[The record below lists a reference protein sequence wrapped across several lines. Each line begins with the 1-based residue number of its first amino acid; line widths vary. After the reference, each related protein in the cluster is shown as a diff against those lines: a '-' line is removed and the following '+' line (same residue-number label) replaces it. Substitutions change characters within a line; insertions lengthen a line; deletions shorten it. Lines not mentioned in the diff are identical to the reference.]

1 MAAKSP
7 EPPTS
12 TKDMPVRTLIVDDS
26 ESALAAICS
35 TAAGDG
41 VEIIGT
47 ANNGCEALEK
57 VRRWQPK
64 LVVMD
69 VQMPA
74 MNGIAAAEQLKR
86 EFPDTLVILLSLHDS
101 QELRSL
107 CRHCGAYAFVRK
119 AFLAQELPEA
129 IEAVLTNPNL
139 NYVPR
144 KPSESPSTEVLVRPV
159 PAKSRA

>member
-1 MAAKSP
+1 MATSP
-7 EPPTS
+7 EPPKS
-12 TKDMPVRTLIVDDS
+12 TKGMPVRTLIVDDS
-26 ESALAAICS
+26 ESALTAICI
-35 TAAGDG
+35 AAASDG

-69 VQMPA
+69 VQMPP
-74 MNGIAAAEQLKR
+74 MNGIAAAKQLKS

-107 CRHCGAYAFVRK
+107 CRKCGAYAFVRK
-119 AFLAQELPEA
+119 AFLARELPAA
-129 IEAVLTNPNL
+129 IEAALTNPNL

-144 KPSESPSTEVLVRPV
+144 NTGESAATESLARP
-159 PAKSRA
+159 